1 MKHNALAMSI
11 FCLAAVSPAVWGQ
24 APVSKLNCN
33 QPGLVVDD
41 LVTFCQLREVTLPSA
56 DSFAVDTVN
65 GGISVETWDGPGI
78 LVRTKVQTA
87 AGNDFL
93 AEVLAGQVVVD
104 TSSGNVVVSGPSTNS
119 HQSWSAKLEIFVPP
133 ATAVTATS
141 VNGSIAVSDVQGAI
155 QFHTV
160 NGSVSLA
167 RVGGDVEGRGVNGS
181 IFIGVGG
188 DHWAGQTL
196 DAKTVN
202 GAIEIDVPAD
212 CAAHVTASVA
222 LGVIKTNFPVQI
234 PAGWGWFGRSLSF
247 DVGSGNASGSAIRMA
262 TTMGSIQLRREA

>member
-1 MKHNALAMSI
+1 MSI

-104 TSSGNVVVSGPSTNS
+104 TSSK
-119 HQSWSAKLEIFVPP
+119 QSPELVRQARDLRP
-133 ATAVTATS
+133 AR
-141 VNGSIAVSDVQGAI
+141 
-155 QFHTV
+155 H
-160 NGSVSLA
+160 
-167 RVGGDVEGRGVNGS
+167 GR
-181 IFIGVGG
+181 
-188 DHWAGQTL
+188 DRHERQR
-196 DAKTVN
+196 
-202 GAIEIDVPAD
+202 
-212 CAAHVTASVA
+212 
-222 LGVIKTNFPVQI
+222 QY
-234 PAGWGWFGRSLSF
+234 
-247 DVGSGNASGSAIRMA
+247 
-262 TTMGSIQLRREA
+262 RRQ